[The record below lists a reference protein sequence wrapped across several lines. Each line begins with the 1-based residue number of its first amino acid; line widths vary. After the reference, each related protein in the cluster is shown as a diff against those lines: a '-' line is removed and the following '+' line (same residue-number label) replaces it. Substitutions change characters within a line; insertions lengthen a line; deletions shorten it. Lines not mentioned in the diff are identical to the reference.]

1 MSKYTQVSKSHPCP
15 ICQGTNTRCAFND
28 NSVFC
33 HCIPSDDER
42 MDKFHQKCWLH
53 RLKIVPYDQLPESA
67 KHKGRGLPRNAP
79 VGPFEQN
86 HFLRLE
92 RDASQKRLCESA
104 EKFLGVPARAFE
116 SLDMRWCPD
125 MHMAVVPMK
134 SADGR
139 TITGMNGRRF
149 VEKDGVTPSR
159 AKGNALGSVDGL
171 FIPMDLDTY
180 DGDLVVCEGASDTA
194 AALAMGMRCAIG
206 RSSCRTGVQLVREL
220 CEMRRIR
227 HVTIIADRD
236 KPVEGA
242 PEGVGMAG
250 AQELAAALR
259 ELKID
264 RDTPITVEIRQPREG
279 CKDLRDEYLVLSRL

>member
-1 MSKYTQVSKSHPCP
+1 MSKSNFIQVNKSNPCP
-15 ICQGTNTRCAFND
+15 VCQGTNSNCAFTD
-28 NSVFC
+28 NVVFC
-33 HCIPSDDER
+33 HRIPSDDER
-42 MDKFHQKCWLH
+42 KDKFGQTYWRH
-53 RLKIVPYDQLPESA
+53 RRKRVPYNELPESA
-67 KHKGRGLPRNAP
+67 KHKGKRRVPT
-79 VGPFEQN
+79 GPFDQG

-92 RDASQKRLCESA
+92 RGTNQMIVCETA
-104 EKFLGVPARAFE
+104 EKYLGVPARAFQ
-116 SLDMRWCPD
+116 SLDMRWCPA
-125 MHMAVVPMK
+125 MNMAVVPMK

-139 TITGMNGRRF
+139 TITGMNGRHF
-149 VEKDGVTPSR
+149 VQKDKVTPSHV
-159 AKGNALGSVDGL
+159 KQNAEGSADGL

-180 DGDLVVCEGASDTA
+180 DGNLVVCEGASDTA

-279 CKDLRDEYLVLSRL
+279 CKDLRDEYLARRI